1 MAKVRQFK
9 PEDIKRRD
17 TTRRVMNKTSDIR
30 SKMESVNKYSLCGV
44 SGLGFPGKISPV
56 RSLMFSKHASQRVVL
71 NHGEFPRIFTGAED
85 AYGKRSS
92 FFVTAKN
99 RLVLERKFVK
109 FPNSPYS
116 SILYIFRDTVTNKYV
131 CHLAE
136 AVHWNVEK
144 YGFQNIDMINGRYHE
159 SDIIPQGEVISK
171 TTSYDEDNHY
181 CAGANLRILYTTL
194 HDLTEDAIILSE
206 SACKKLEY
214 SMVDKVTVDISE
226 KMFML
231 NNYGTIDNYKAFPD
245 IGEHIKSGILCSLR
259 EISALS
265 SKSEAM
271 IPHIS
276 DINYYTDGIIT
287 DIDIY
292 SNAPELQDKQLAYY
306 HNCIM
311 NWYNDIYSYVSTI
324 INHVDQDDTKLLDIY
339 HKAKK
344 YLMSNAKW
352 STKEKLPYVQ
362 IVFKILQKKQIR
374 KGQKITGRYGN
385 KSVVSM
391 ILPDE
396 CMPRDEFGRPVDML
410 ANGFAPTN
418 RIIGFALYEG
428 TITFQME
435 CIHNYIKNPNNN
447 VSRDDAVQLVIDYMS
462 LFNHDWGN
470 SIKLKYRRN
479 PQATYEDI
487 CNNGLYMLLPPF
499 QEENVRDATIEA
511 YDRWEE
517 RLEEGTRKA
526 SDKWERSIFHKY
538 TISTK
543 LRHRWIEQ
551 KKEKYAI
558 GYQYTWVL
566 KQEASKN
573 MSAVATGRTTLYD
586 LPIKTSN
593 YKNRKIQYS
602 DNAIKFGEYDT
613 YGFLQVVDVEMFG
626 KMTTYYRGSQYE
638 KNSLMMSH
646 LNDIAIPEGVVN
658 QFPQLECFKAYLKA
672 IGIKLENDFT
682 VNSISTVDMEETF
695 QIANHEV
702 KISGSY
708 LRTILVMYSYYSQ
721 YKSWLKQNNKNNMY
735 EGTVDMNVFC
745 DNMIT
750 KTDLFNNKN
759 EEYMRTAF
767 QLFFKYLR
775 ILDEEKFLK

>member
-1 MAKVRQFK
+1 MLTTKQNY
-9 PEDIKRRD
+9 DIKKRD
-17 TTRRVMNKTSDIR
+17 TVRRVMNKSSDIR

-71 NHGEFPRIFTGAED
+71 DHGEVARIFTGAED

-99 RLVLERKFVK
+99 TLVLERAFVK
-109 FPNSPYS
+109 FPNTPYS

-144 YGFQNIDMINGRYHE
+144 YGFQNIDMVKGNYRPG
-159 SDIIPQGEVISK
+159 DTIPQGEVISK
-171 TTSYDEDNHY
+171 TTSYDENNHY

-226 KMFML
+226 EMFML
-231 NNYGTIDNYKAFPD
+231 NNYGTLENYKAFPD
-245 IGEHIKSGILCSLR
+245 IGEEIQSGILCSLR

-271 IPHIS
+271 IPHIN
-276 DINYYTDGIIT
+276 DINYYTNGIIT

-292 SNAPELQDKQLAYY
+292 SNCTEIQDKQLAYY

-311 NWYNDIYSYVSTI
+311 NWYSEIYAYVSTI
-324 INHVDQDDTKLLDIY
+324 INHIDQDDTKLLDIY

-344 YLMSNAKW
+344 YLMTSAKW
-352 STKEKLPYVQ
+352 STKEKLPYIQV
-362 IVFKILQKKQIR
+362 VFKVLQKKQIR

-385 KSVVSM
+385 KSVVSL
-391 ILPDE
+391 ILPDD
-396 CMPRDEFGRPVDML
+396 CMPKDEFGVPVDML

-428 TITFQME
+428 TITYQME
-435 CIHNYIKNPNNN
+435 WIHKYITNPDNN
-447 VSRDDAVQLVIDYMS
+447 VSRDEAVQLVIDYMS

-470 SIKLKYRRN
+470 NIATKFQQN
-479 PQATYEDI
+479 PDAVYKDI
-487 CNNGLYMLLPPF
+487 CKNGLYLLLPPF
-499 QEENVRDATIEA
+499 QPENVRDATIEA
-511 YDRWEE
+511 YDRWED
-517 RLEEGTRKA
+517 T
-526 SDKWERSIFHKY
+526 IFHKY
-538 TISTK
+538 TIYTK
-543 LRHRWIEQ
+543 LRHRWIKQ
-551 KKEKYAI
+551 KEKHAI

-638 KNSLMMSH
+638 ENSMLMSH
-646 LNDIAIPEGVVN
+646 INDIGIPEGAVN
-658 QFPQLECFKAYLKA
+658 QFPQLDCFKAYLKA

-682 VNSISTVDMEETF
+682 VNTISTVDDEEDF
-695 QIANHEV
+695 MIGNHDV

-708 LRTILVMYSYYSQ
+708 LRTILVIYSYYSQ
-721 YKSWLKQNNKNNMY
+721 YKNYIKLENGNRY
-735 EGTVDMNVFC
+735 EATIDMNTFV
-745 DNMIT
+745 DNMLNN
-750 KTDLFNNKN
+750 TDLFANKSD
-759 EEYMRTAF
+759 EYIRTSF
-767 QLFFKYLR
+767 EKFFEMLR